1 MAKSL
6 RSKIMRRW
14 RKLKRGHLDTVVMK
28 PREGKI
34 YENNVANLSG
44 VEFRTKEPLNAFLHP
59 EAPDAVFPKVVPAP
73 IIDLRS
79 SSIPGSGSEWRGA
92 SRKNKTVTESCHN
105 YGLEGVLEAEVEER
119 KEESAPE
126 GDGKMREEKAVT
138 SCKVK
143 KTRKSK
149 LRKTIVF

>member
-14 RKLKRGHLDTVVMK
+14 RKLKRGHLDNVLIK
-28 PREGKI
+28 PKDSKI
-34 YENNVANLSG
+34 HENNMLNLAG
-44 VEFRTKEPLNAFLHP
+44 VDFRPKDKPNAFLNP
-59 EAPDAVFPKVVPAP
+59 DLPDAHFPQVTPAP

-79 SSIPGSGSEWRGA
+79 TSIPGSGREWSGA
-92 SRKNKTVTESCHN
+92 SRKNKTVTES
-105 YGLEGVLEAEVEER
+105 YKFDAADEEMGEAGVEER
-119 KEESAPE
+119 KEEGE
-126 GDGKMREEKAVT
+126 GKMREEKAVT
-138 SCKVK
+138 SYKVK

>member
-14 RKLKRGHLDTVVMK
+14 RKLKRGHLDNVVMK
-28 PREGKI
+28 PKQTKI
-34 YENNVANLSG
+34 HENNIANLAG
-44 VEFRTKEPLNAFLHP
+44 IDYRPKDIPNAFLHP
-59 EAPDAVFPKVVPAP
+59 DNPDATFPQVKPAP

-79 SSIPGSGSEWRGA
+79 TAIPGSGREWSGA
-92 SRKNKTVTESCHN
+92 NRKNKTVTESFTF
-105 YGLEGVLEAEVEER
+105 ETVEEEQPDQVEEEKTE
-119 KEESAPE
+119 KE
-126 GDGKMREEKAVT
+126 GQMQEEKAVT
-138 SCKVK
+138 SYKVK